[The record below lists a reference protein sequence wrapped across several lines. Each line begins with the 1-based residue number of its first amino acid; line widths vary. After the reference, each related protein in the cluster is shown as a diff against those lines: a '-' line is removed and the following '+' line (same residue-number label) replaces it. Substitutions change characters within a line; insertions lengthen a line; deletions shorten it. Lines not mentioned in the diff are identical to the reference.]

1 MSNHQF
7 GSAPQFNIALAS
19 GAPGGTLKALIIDEG
34 ELSRSVI
41 TTMLRDMG
49 VQQVHA
55 VRRPEQ
61 ARRQIKEAGHAYD
74 IIITEFHFR
83 RQSNHDMSGQDLLD
97 ELRQARGLPMQT
109 IFIMVTDEARYQHV
123 ADAVEGALD
132 DYLLKPFTARQF
144 EERLQ
149 IILDRK
155 HALREVFAA
164 IEANDYAGAAELCE
178 AMFHSS
184 QSYKVYAARI
194 GSELYLRLGQLDA
207 ARRMF
212 EALLEYKAVPWA
224 RLGLAKIDLG
234 NADTATACRSLETL
248 LADNP
253 SYVDAYD
260 VYGRAL
266 LESMDFA
273 AAVEMFSKAVQITPG
288 NVARLQKLGS
298 LQLFLGFSENAL
310 KHLTAALNIGSQSR
324 SLDYQGLVALGL
336 ASLDE
341 EEREG
346 CERAS
351 RFLQEAL
358 QRFPDS
364 FRVRHLSLCADAVLA
379 LSERRADLAQALMRQ
394 LAEQLDHPEFSY
406 EMACNL
412 IMLMVRSAGRQAMPE
427 ARAWTE
433 RATQRFAVSRPRT
446 RMLEM
451 AAAAMPP
458 IEAIVRNAAAGINE
472 AAREAMSHLVSKQHE
487 RTLQALLALAQRSL
501 NARIINLA
509 HATLSHHGQHLSEH
523 AVQQLRGVID
533 DLHSRYTDGGRR
545 FVERER
551 QL

>member
-1 MSNHQF
+1 MSKHQL
-7 GSAPQFNIALAS
+7 GPAPRFNIALAS
-19 GAPGGTLKALIIDEG
+19 GAPGGALKALIIDEG

-41 TTMLRDMG
+41 STMLRDMG
-49 VQQVHA
+49 VQQVHTA
-55 VRRPEQ
+55 RRPEQ

-83 RQSNHDMSGQDLLD
+83 RLSNHDMSGQDLLD

-164 IEANDYAGAAELCE
+164 IEASDYAGAAELCE
-178 AMFHSS
+178 AMFRNNV
-184 QSYKVYAARI
+184 QYKVYAARI

-266 LESMDFA
+266 LEEMNFTGA
-273 AAVEMFSKAVQITPG
+273 AEMLAKAVQITPG

-298 LQLFLGFSENAL
+298 LQLFLGFSESAA
-310 KHLTAALNIGSQSR
+310 KHLMAALNIGSQSR

-336 ASLDE
+336 ACLDE
-341 EEREG
+341 EDRDG
-346 CERAS
+346 CERAA
-351 RFLQEAL
+351 RFLQDAQ

-364 FRVRHLSLCADAVLA
+364 FRVRTLAQTLEVVLA
-379 LSERRADLAQALMRQ
+379 LSERRADAAQNGLRQ
-394 LAEQLDHPEFSY
+394 LAAELDHPELSF
-406 EMACNL
+406 EMGCNL
-412 IMLMVRSAGRQAMPE
+412 IMLLVRSAGRQAMPE

-433 RATQRFAVSRPRT
+433 RTTQRFAVSRPRT

-487 RTLQALLALAQRSL
+487 RTLQALLELAQRSL

-509 HATLSHHGQHLSEH
+509 HASLKHHGQHLPE
-523 AVQQLRGVID
+523 ATAQRLGMVID
-533 DLHSRYTDGGRR
+533 DLHARYTDGGRR
-545 FVERER
+545 FVERE
-551 QL
+551 QQS